1 MVIIVGGG
9 LAGLACAWKLQGNQQ
24 EFLVFEKSPRCGG
37 RVGSVTQDGFTFD
50 LGFQVLLDS
59 YAVTREILDLSL
71 LEPRYFDSGALIWD
85 RGKFLRLRKPVL
97 QGDGILG
104 PAKDD
109 AISWGD
115 KVRLALVSGGLMVRS
130 DEEILSGRGDV
141 PTKDY
146 LRGFTDEAFERF
158 FRPFFGG
165 ILLDNDL
172 ETSSIL
178 FRYYFR
184 KFVTGGAL
192 VPRNGMQAIPDQLT
206 GRLNSQ
212 TIRLNSEVTG
222 VDFALGRATGVWLKD
237 GQRLGCDQLVLAC
250 SQPVAQR
257 LLQKTIE
264 PGLGVSVLYFATDH
278 SLYPDKL
285 IVLPAGRAR
294 TVRHFVQLTN
304 AAPEYAPEGRH
315 LISATVLK
323 PSLSAADLARARDE
337 IVEVFPKAADSGLQL
352 IKLIE
357 IPYAVPR
364 QPPGRRYDRDVAKP
378 FPNVWLSGDQVT
390 HASIQGAM
398 RSGLTAAQD
407 ILNDLKDA

>member
-9 LAGLACAWKLQGNQQ
+9 LAGLVCAWKLQENDR
-24 EFLVFEKSPRCGG
+24 EFLLVEKSFRLGG
-37 RVGSVTQDGFTFD
+37 RVGSITQDGFTFD
-50 LGFQVLLDS
+50 LGFQILLDS
-59 YAVTREILDLSL
+59 YPAAREILDLPQ
-71 LEPRYFDSGALIWD
+71 LEPRYFESGALIWD

-109 AISWGD
+109 AISWSD

-130 DEEILSGRGDV
+130 DDEILSGRGDV

-192 VPRNGMQAIPDQLT
+192 VPRRGMQAIPDQLS
-206 GRLNSQ
+206 GRLRSGA
-212 TIRLNSEVTG
+212 IRLNSEATG
-222 VDFALGRATGVWLKD
+222 LDFARGRATGVRLKD
-237 GQRLGCDQLVLAC
+237 GQRVGCDHLVLAC
-250 SQPVAQR
+250 SQPCAQR
-257 LLQKTIE
+257 LLQKPIE
-264 PGLGVSVLYFATDH
+264 PGQGVSVLYFSTEH
-278 SLYPDKL
+278 PLYSEKL
-285 IVLPAGRAR
+285 IVLPAGRTR

-304 AAPEYAPEGRH
+304 VAPEYAPEGRQ
-315 LISATVLK
+315 LISATVLQ
-323 PSLSAADLARARDE
+323 PALSARDLAQARSE
-337 IVEVFPKAADSGLQL
+337 IVEVFPEAADSLQL

-357 IPYAVPR
+357 ISYALPL
-364 QPPGRRYDRDVAKP
+364 QPPGRLFDLQVAKP

-398 RSGLTAAQD
+398 QSGLTAARE
-407 ILNDLKDA
+407 ILREP